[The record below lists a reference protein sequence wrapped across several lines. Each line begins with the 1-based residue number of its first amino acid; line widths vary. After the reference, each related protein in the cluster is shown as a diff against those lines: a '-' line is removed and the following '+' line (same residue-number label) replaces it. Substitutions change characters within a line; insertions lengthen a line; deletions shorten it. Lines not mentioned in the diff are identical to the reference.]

1 MENYRIGW
9 LSVYMTPEQV
19 DRWNSG
25 DTTRQDMF
33 TIIVSLPSTDRGLPI
48 SNEMSLAMAMKD
60 PMVRETV
67 KGNWSAV
74 PYNS

>member
-9 LSVYMTPEQV
+9 LSVWMTKDQAE
-19 DRWNSG
+19 RWNSG

-33 TIIVSLPSTDRGLPI
+33 TIIVSIPSTDRGLPI
-48 SNEMSLAMAMKD
+48 SEEMTLAESMRN